1 MGGLPKR
8 GDILVVLL
16 RKGPRVVRCI
26 GREGERIVISAGRNR
41 QAKIPRERLLLTT
54 DLSGLSDAELE
65 AFSGRVAAIS
75 KDLDAD
81 EIWRLMPEGGTGE
94 TVENLAELYFADR
107 PTPEQVAGLATH
119 LEEQTPHFE
128 RQDNAYF
135 ARSAED
141 MRQMLLRDRRQKRST
156 AAKTRI
162 LDELTRGLLPDSPTE
177 AECQFIEELR
187 SFAVFGDEYPRART
201 VKSLLKQY
209 FPGSGDLQRH
219 AFALLA
225 AAGHLSPDEPL
236 EIERACLPVHFPP
249 EAEEQA
255 SAIAEPPPYPDRR
268 DLTDTPTFTI
278 DHPGTLDRDDA
289 LSAERLGE
297 DRIRVGIH
305 IADAACLIPIDSA
318 VDQEAYRRI
327 STLYTPEIK
336 VPMVPAVLSDGLCSI
351 VPGQPRPTLTL
362 LATLDDGEVVEW
374 ELFPSLVLSTGALTY
389 QEADSS
395 LLSGKGPFLPQLQ
408 ALNAAANRL
417 RSRRAEAGAYM
428 TERPDLSIEIN
439 DASVGSTR
447 VSVHVSPRDTPSK
460 RIVMEMMVLCNKL
473 MARFC
478 VANSIPAAYRIQ
490 PERTSDA
497 AAERNYDPVSNYR
510 LMRSIRPAKISTLPG
525 RHHGLGVREYLQA
538 TSPIRRFLDL
548 VIQRQIACTLAG
560 SQPPYSEE
568 SVAGIA
574 QRAEVQRKELAS
586 VEGQRRRYWILRFFE
601 QRMSEGRTDYDAIVL
616 EPHRRGPSLLE
627 LTNFPFRVQAELPT
641 GVSAGDRVALRLGDV
656 DLWRRVAHFIAL
668 Q

>member
-1 MGGLPKR
+1 MGGLPKQ
-8 GDILVVLL
+8 GDILVALL
-16 RKGPRVVRCI
+16 RNGPRVVRCL
-26 GREGERIVISAGRNR
+26 GRDGERIIISAGRNR
-41 QAKIPRERLLLTT
+41 QAKIPCQRLLLATS
-54 DLSGLSDAELE
+54 LSGLSDSDLE

-75 KDLDAD
+75 KDLDVD
-81 EIWRLMPEGGTGE
+81 EIWRLLAEGGMGE
-94 TVENLAELYFADR
+94 TVEYLAELYFDDR
-107 PTPEQVAGLATH
+107 PSAAQVAGLAMH
-119 LEEQTPHFE
+119 LEEQTLYFE
-128 RQDNAYF
+128 RRDNAYF

-141 MRQMLLRDRRQKRST
+141 IRQMLLRDRRQKQS
-156 AAKTRI
+156 AAEKTRI
-162 LDELTRGLLPDSPTE
+162 LDDLTKGLLPDSPTKTE
-177 AECQFIEELR
+177 SQFIEELR
-187 SFAVFGDEYPRART
+187 SFAVFGDEYARARI
-201 VKSLLKQY
+201 VKSLLKQS
-209 FPGSGDLQRH
+209 FTGSGDLQRH

-225 AAGHLSPDEPL
+225 AAGHLSHDEPL
-236 EIERACLPVHFPP
+236 EIERARLPVHFPS

-255 SAIAEPPPYPDRR
+255 SAIAEPPSYPDRR

-289 LSAERLGE
+289 LSVERLSE

-327 STLYTPEIK
+327 STLYTPEIR
-336 VPMVPAVLSDGLCSI
+336 VPMVPTVLSDGLCSI

-395 LLSGKGPFLPQLQ
+395 LLGGKGPLLPYLQ

-428 TERPDLSIEIN
+428 TERPDLSIEIK
-439 DASVGSTR
+439 DASVGSKR

-478 VANSIPAAYRIQ
+478 VVNSIPAAYRSQ
-490 PERTSDA
+490 PETTSCA
-497 AAERNYDPVSNYR
+497 ATERNYDPLANYR
-510 LMRSIRPAKISTLPG
+510 LMRSIPPAKISTSPE
-525 RHHGLGVREYLQA
+525 RHHGLGVKEYLQA

-560 SQPPYSEE
+560 SHPPYSEE
-568 SVAGIA
+568 SIAGIA
-574 QRAEVQRKELAS
+574 QRAEVQRKELAY

-601 QRMSEGRTDYDAIVL
+601 QRMSEGRTEYDAIVL
-616 EPHRRGPSLLE
+616 EPRLRGSSLLE
-627 LTNFPFRVQAELPT
+627 LTNYPFRAQAELPS
-641 GVSAGDRVALRLGDV
+641 GVSAGDRVALRLRDV

-668 Q
+668 E